1 MEKLKLYPRA
11 NGTFGIRNR
20 IAVIPAVGCVNHI
33 ADAIADAVETAD
45 SYAHPYGCDQPGE
58 DLVLS
63 QKCLTLMGTH
73 PNNGAALVI
82 GLGCEEIRPHV
93 LYEAIREEQPNCDI
107 IVMQEYGGTEKTVAR
122 GIEICREFEKM
133 LAEQER
139 VEADPSALT
148 IGVECGGSD
157 FTSGI
162 ASNPAVGVFSEI
174 LCALGGKV
182 VFGETTE
189 LMGAEDIVIKQSRT
203 PEISDFIID
212 RIKFVEKTA
221 IDMGIDLRGAN
232 PSPGNI
238 EGGLTTIEEKSLG
251 AVCKI
256 GKETIQDAVPFG
268 GTATRPG
275 VTFVDTPGTD
285 LMCTLGLSAAGAQI
299 VIFTTGRGTPMGFA
313 SSPVLKV
320 TGNSGIVGVMGE
332 NIDMDL
338 SGIVDGTLTLDAA
351 GQAIL
356 ERVIATANGL
366 ETASEQLG
374 HREFALYRISPILT

>member
-1 MEKLKLYPRA
+1 MKKLMMYPRA
-11 NGTFGIRNR
+11 NGTYGIRNR
-20 IAVIPAVGCVNHI
+20 IAVIPTVGCVNHI
-33 ADAIADAVETAD
+33 ADAIAGAVETAD
-45 SYAHPYGCDQPGE
+45 SYAHPYGCDQPGD

-63 QKCLTLMGTH
+63 QKCLALMGTH
-73 PNNGAALVI
+73 PNNGACLVI

-93 LYEAIREEQPNCDI
+93 LFEEIAKEQPNVEL
-107 IVMQEYGGTEKTVAR
+107 IVMQEFGGTEKTVTK
-122 GIEICREFEKM
+122 GIEICRRFEKM

-139 VEADPSALT
+139 TEVAPSALT

-162 ASNPAVGVFSEI
+162 ASNPAVGVFSEK
-174 LCALGGKV
+174 LCSLGGKV

-203 PEISDFIID
+203 PAIAEFITD
-212 RIKFVEKTA
+212 RIKFVEQTA

-268 GTATRPG
+268 GKAVLPG

-285 LMCTLGLSAAGAQI
+285 LMCTLGLSAAGAHI

-338 SGIVDGTLTLDAA
+338 SGIIDGTLTLEDA

-356 ERVIATANGL
+356 ERVIETASGR
-366 ETASEQLG
+366 ETASESLG
-374 HREFALYRISPILT
+374 HREFALYRISPIMT